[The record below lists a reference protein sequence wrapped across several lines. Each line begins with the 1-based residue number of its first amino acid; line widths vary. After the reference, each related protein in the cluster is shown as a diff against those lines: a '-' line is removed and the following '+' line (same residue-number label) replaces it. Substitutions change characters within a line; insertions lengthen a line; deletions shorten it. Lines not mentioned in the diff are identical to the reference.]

1 MGYDRTAWKKTDD
14 EIIRDYNDHDYLG
27 AKHDIELE
35 LQNRGYVQ
43 QDNQWVQ
50 KSYVDNDDTSG
61 SAELVG
67 LGLVAVILLVGSFYF
82 TVYVHMAIHW
92 AYVISIYSFS
102 AFALFFILMFIT
114 KGHNSTRFF
123 YAIAPFAATA
133 STAPYLIAR
142 REQHPNYDVYFWSDT
157 GYFPLVFYGLG
168 FVIYTPLV
176 TWIVYKLTVW
186 IINVFKKDKE
196 NHMKSDMDM

>member
-1 MGYDRTAWKKTDD
+1 MGYDRTSWKKTDD

-27 AKHDIELE
+27 EKHAIELE
-35 LQNRGYVQ
+35 LKDRGYIQ
-43 QDNQWVQ
+43 QDNQWVH
-50 KSYVDNDDTSG
+50 KSNVEYDDASG

-67 LGLVAVILLVGSFYF
+67 LGILAVILLVASFYF

-92 AYVISIYSFS
+92 AYVISVYSFS

-114 KGHNSTRFF
+114 KAHKAIRFF
-123 YAIAPFAATA
+123 YAIATFAATA
-133 STAPYLIAR
+133 STYPYLIAM
-142 REQHPNYDVYFWSDT
+142 REQQPNYDAYFWSDT

-168 FVIYTPLV
+168 FVVYTPLV
-176 TWIVYKLTVW
+176 TWLVCKLTAW

-196 NHMKSDMDM
+196 NHMKSDIDM